1 MELLILSVILDNSP
15 NAILLLLF
23 TFTVVN
29 VDSVYVTEAAAKVYI
44 KN

>member
-1 MELLILSVILDNSP
+1 L
-15 NAILLLLF
+15 

-44 KN
+44 KKPSESKIFKAKLTAWSPIR